1 MAREKVVVG
10 EPPRLA
16 FLLFDNLDRS
26 QWSRKL
32 AESRGAYVALRDH
45 FLKYIDHPDDL
56 QSTVDPLADDEQSPW
71 QTLRQ
76 DEQLRADISQDV
88 DRCLQE
94 NFFFR
99 EPATK
104 AKMIDI
110 LFIYSK
116 LNPDLG
122 YRQGMHEILAPLLWV
137 IDRDAIDP
145 GSVEGVEPTNEL
157 DGVLLQLLNAD
168 YVEHDSFALF
178 CSVMQTTRL
187 YYEHDR
193 HRSPGGQ
200 MDVIPIVSQCHRIHD
215 ELLVTTDLELAG
227 HLQALEVLPQIFLT
241 RWMRLLFGR
250 EFPFQEVLVVWDRLF
265 AEGLRSELVDF
276 VCIAMLLRIRW
287 ELLRSDSST
296 VLTTL
301 LRYPSPQPHAPQSF
315 VHDALYLEQDPTPE
329 RGSFII
335 AKYSGKPPDLNKRLT
350 LLNAKRSHLRDDLQ
364 STSESTSPSRTP
376 ARNSPKSLEALFQ
389 DVSEGIHRRT
399 ETWGVAK
406 AVRGAVSEAKRNM
419 QTIQAE
425 HRPPTTR
432 HTSIPAMATPN
443 EPTNEQVPQGTR
455 ELVYLQTKLDALE
468 ERNKMLAKKLSHAL
482 DDIRSSAKSSEA
494 QEAPT
499 DDSMKKAL
507 AEIQSVQTCL
517 EDPTA
522 PLERE
527 TPPATSLGSRPT
539 KQDSTTSQPTTTESK
554 PKGRKNGKEDSAV
567 TPKQPQTSIKHHPK
581 TKATEIMPR
590 RPESRPP
597 LAESEFSWMLG
608 GSQQMSK
615 FVSPV
620 SVPPEQ
626 SRHGETKTKKNTK
639 NSLFGNGEEEP
650 KGAKK
655 EPDSLAMESLR
666 GSKGRDE

>member
-1 MAREKVVVG
+1 MFG
-10 EPPRLA
+10 TGSLPR
-16 FLLFDNLDRS
+16 DCGQNS
-26 QWSRKL
+26 WIS
-32 AESRGAYVALRDH
+32 YALRCSYG
-45 FLKYIDHPDDL
+45 FVGNV
-56 QSTVDPLADDEQSPW
+56 S
-71 QTLRQ
+71 
-76 DEQLRADISQDV
+76 
-88 DRCLQE
+88 CLH
-94 NFFFR
+94 
-99 EPATK
+99 
-104 AKMIDI
+104 I
-110 LFIYSK
+110 LFPS
-116 LNPDLG
+116 
-122 YRQGMHEILAPLLWV
+122 
-137 IDRDAIDP
+137 
-145 GSVEGVEPTNEL
+145 SFL
-157 DGVLLQLLNAD
+157 DK
-168 YVEHDSFALF
+168 AL
-178 CSVMQTTRL
+178 V
-187 YYEHDR
+187 
-193 HRSPGGQ
+193 
-200 MDVIPIVSQCHRIHD
+200 
-215 ELLVTTDLELAG
+215 
-227 HLQALEVLPQIFLT
+227 
-241 RWMRLLFGR
+241 
-250 EFPFQEVLVVWDRLF
+250 
-265 AEGLRSELVDF
+265 
-276 VCIAMLLRIRW
+276 
-287 ELLRSDSST
+287 LRSDSST
-296 VLTTL
+296 ALTTL

-315 VHDALYLEQDPTPE
+315 VHDALYLEQNPTPE

-350 LLNAKRSHLRDDLQ
+350 LLNAKRSHLHDDLR

-419 QTIQAE
+419 QTIQAD
-425 HRPPTTR
+425 HRPPTSR
-432 HTSIPAMATPN
+432 HASIPAMVTPN
-443 EPTNEQVPQGTR
+443 EQTNEQVPRGTR
-455 ELVYLQTKLDALE
+455 EFVLLQNKLDALE
-468 ERNKMLAKKLSHAL
+468 ERNRMLAKKLSHAL
-482 DDIRSSAKSSEA
+482 KDIRSSAKTSEA
-494 QEAPT
+494 QEAPM

-507 AEIQSVQTCL
+507 AAIQSVQTCL

-527 TPPATSLGSRPT
+527 TPPATSHGMRPA
-539 KQDSTTSQPTTTESK
+539 KQDSTISQPTTTEST
-554 PKGRKNGKEDSAV
+554 PKDRKDEKGDSAV
-567 TPKQPQTSIKHHPK
+567 TPQEPQPSIKHHPK

-626 SRHGETKTKKNTK
+626 SRHGEAKTKTKKNTK